1 LESLEYIVEY
11 SCHHNYALSVPKT
24 LRQLKLFYVSERIEN
39 FIQKL
44 LRESS
49 QLTKLA
55 LYDNGCDT
63 SMPSGEM
70 WEQFIQ
76 SSLPLLKTFQFCFPF
91 TYYRRV
97 SNFVEQAVTSFSTP
111 FYLQEKHW
119 FIRCVTKYNQSTISS
134 ILYSLP
140 FAFAQMPINIT
151 SFDTSMST
159 LVASD
164 INQTKYE
171 SYKKV
176 ETLFFTARCR
186 TPYRGFETSNI
197 VRLVLSNTFFSE
209 WICLL
214 TNLRHLEIREAGSTS
229 SNDFARLLASTS
241 QLQSLTIA
249 ADELEKLTDRFTHT
263 AICDRLSLHIRS
275 LTFAVFCTNKPILD
289 VVNVRLLSAIVR
301 IFGKKCEHLSLA
313 LAADPDTF
321 LPILQRMEQ
330 LRSLRIKCHS
340 WYSISQNVVTSWLQS
355 QSTSSTQLHCVNII
369 DQTDCS
375 VWFGN
380 RL

>member
-1 LESLEYIVEY
+1 MESLEYTVEY
-11 SCHHNYALSVPKT
+11 NCHHNHVLLVPKT
-24 LRQLKLFYVSERIEN
+24 LRQLKLFYMSERIEN
-39 FIQKL
+39 FIQNL
-44 LRESS
+44 LRQSS

-55 LYDNGCDT
+55 LYEDGCDI
-63 SMPSGEM
+63 SMPNGET

-76 SSLPLLKTFQFCFPF
+76 SSLPLLKNFQFCFPF
-91 TYYRRV
+91 RYYRRA
-97 SNFVEQAVTSFSTP
+97 SNAVKQAVTSFTTP

-119 FIRCVTKYNQSTISS
+119 FIRCVTNYNQSTISG

-159 LVASD
+159 LVVSD

-176 ETLFFTARCR
+176 ETLFFNERCR
-186 TPYRGFETSNI
+186 TPYQRFDTSNI
-197 VRLVLSNTFFSE
+197 VRLVLSTTFFSD
-209 WICLL
+209 WISLL
-214 TNLRHLEIREAGSTS
+214 TNLLHLEIREAGSTS

-241 QLQSLTIA
+241 QLRSLTIA
-249 ADELEKLTDRFTHT
+249 TEELEKLTDRFTNT
-263 AICDRLSLHIRS
+263 AVCDHLSQHIQS
-275 LTFAVFCTNKPILD
+275 LTFAFFYAKKLILD

-340 WYSISQNVVTSWLQS
+340 WYSISQNVITSWLQS
-355 QSTSSTQLHCVNII
+355 QSTSSVQLHFVNMI
-369 DQTDCS
+369 DETDCS

-380 RL
+380 RS